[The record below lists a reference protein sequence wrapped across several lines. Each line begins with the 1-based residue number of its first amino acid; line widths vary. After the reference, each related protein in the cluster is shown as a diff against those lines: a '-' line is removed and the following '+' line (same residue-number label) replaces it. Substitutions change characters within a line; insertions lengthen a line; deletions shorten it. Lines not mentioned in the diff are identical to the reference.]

1 MTLDASIP
9 AKETPQAE
17 DALAL
22 AKLSGQA
29 LLYSAIQS
37 PMEGVTQLVN
47 RVADR
52 DVLPCP
58 QWIDAP
64 EQASFGSKAWFAET
78 IGSGLGMVAP
88 FLLTEKIS
96 GGMLNKAGLLQEE
109 ATLGTLSK
117 TELGTLNKAGLLSD
131 NTAGR
136 LEGLMKFA
144 VPASRMAVAG
154 ALYGMVL
161 TPSTDPTRDFWEQ
174 RGVSAASSAI
184 TFGAMGLASRG
195 IASGVE
201 SVLQNSVAAPVLES
215 SLQGISIRVG
225 SNAIGGAVGGVA
237 SAESN
242 SVLSGKGF
250 ASSEEVM
257 HSIASFM
264 VTGAGLDAAHIAVG
278 KGGELIAKN
287 DKAES
292 GERNAAKPQPADQQM
307 LDKMQRAHFEY
318 FKQESDPVTGLT
330 KDRSTDTSPASI
342 AAVGF
347 SLTAHPVA
355 VSRGWIS
362 REEAADYTLKVLKN
376 LSETPQGP
384 DAKGTSGDHG
394 FFYHFL
400 DPKTG
405 LRQGE
410 NELSTVDTA
419 LLMGGVLFSKNYF
432 DGNSPKE
439 AQIRELADN
448 LYKRV
453 DWPWALNA
461 EGRLS
466 MGWTPEHGFI
476 SADWQAYNEAQILL
490 LLAMGS
496 PTHPLPASAWEKFM
510 STSKVVE
517 MNGQKSLE
525 FGPLFGHQ
533 YTQIWMDYRGINDA
547 TNRKLGFDYFEN
559 SRRAAIAQQQYA
571 IANPMGWKGYSALD
585 WGLTACD
592 GPGDIVKNID
602 GKPIEF
608 KSYNA
613 RGFPNAPDDGTIA
626 PTAAASSLP
635 FAPEIVLPTIKHW
648 YDNRPEIVGPL
659 GFRDAFNPT
668 FDAAKPSGW
677 VDGETLGIDQG
688 PILLMAENYRT
699 GMVWA
704 QMKKDPYL
712 NTALKKAGFR

>member
-1 MTLDASIP
+1 MPPLDATDT
-9 AKETPQAE
+9 AKKVAQPE
-17 DALAL
+17 DALSL
-22 AKLSGQA
+22 VKLSGQA
-29 LLYSAIQS
+29 FLHSTIQS

-47 RVADR
+47 KVADR
-52 DVLPCP
+52 EILPCP
-58 QWIDAP
+58 KLIEAP
-64 EQASFGSKAWFAET
+64 DPVQFGSKAWVAET
-78 IGSGLGMVAP
+78 VGSGLGMVAP
-88 FLLTEKIS
+88 FLLTEKVS
-96 GGMLNKAGLLQEE
+96 GSMLNKAGILPEQAALSGNLAAVNLTGAGVAE
-109 ATLGTLSK
+109 ASGIGS
-117 TELGTLNKAGLLSD
+117 AV
-131 NTAGR
+131 
-136 LEGLMKFA
+136 KFA
-144 VPASRMAVAG
+144 TPAARMAVSG
-154 ALYGMVL
+154 ALFGFVM
-161 TPSTDPTRDFWEQ
+161 TPSLDPSRDFWEQ

-195 IASGVE
+195 ITAGIE
-201 SVLQNSVAAPVLES
+201 SQMKVSLADSAIQS
-215 SLQGISIRVG
+215 SAKGIGIRVG
-225 SNAIGGAVGGVA
+225 TNAIGGAVGGVA

-242 SVLSGKGF
+242 SLLSGKGF
-250 ASSEEVM
+250 ASQDEVM
-257 HSIASFM
+257 KSVASFM
-264 VTGAGLDAAHIAVG
+264 VTGAGLDAAHIAMS
-278 KGGELIAKN
+278 KGGEILARNDGKN
-287 DKAES
+287 VENGDRVAPKLSPE
-292 GERNAAKPQPADQQM
+292 EQQM
-307 LDKMQRAHFEY
+307 LDKIQQAHFEY
-318 FKQESDPVTGLT
+318 FKQQSDPVTGLT

-362 REEAADYTLKVLKN
+362 REEATDYTLKVLKN
-376 LSETPQGP
+376 LSESKQGP
-384 DAKGTSGDHG
+384 EATGTSGDHG

-419 LLMGGVLFSKNYF
+419 LLMGGVLFAKNFY
-432 DGNSPKE
+432 DGNNPKE

-476 SADWQAYNEAQILL
+476 SSDWQAYNEAQILL

-496 PTHPLPASAWEKFM
+496 PTHPLPASSWDKFM

-533 YTQIWMDYRGINDA
+533 YTQVWMDYRGIKDA
-547 TNRKLGFDYFEN
+547 TNQKLGFDYFEN
-559 SRRAAIAQQQYA
+559 SRRAAIAQHAYA
-571 IANPMGWKGYSALD
+571 VANPMGWKGYGALD
-585 WGLTACD
+585 WGLTASD
-592 GPGDIVKNID
+592 GPGDVVKYID
-602 GKPIEF
+602 GKPVEF

-635 FAPEIVLPTIKHW
+635 FAPELVLPTLKHW
-648 YDNRPEIVGPL
+648 YNDRPEIVGPL
-659 GFRDAFNPT
+659 GFQDAFNPT
-668 FDAAKPSGW
+668 FDATKPSGW
-677 VDGETLGIDQG
+677 VDKETLGIDQG
-688 PILLMAENYRT
+688 PILLMTENFRT
-699 GMVWA
+699 GMVWD
-704 QMKKDPYL
+704 QMRSDPYL
-712 NTALKKAGFR
+712 TEALKKAGFK

>member
-1 MTLDASIP
+1 MALDAPVSSS
-9 AKETPQAE
+9 AKNAVEQD
-17 DALAL
+17 DALHL

-29 LLYSAIQS
+29 LLYSAVQS
-37 PMEGVTQLVN
+37 PMDGVTQLVN
-47 RVADR
+47 KVAER
-52 DVLPCP
+52 EVLPCP
-58 QWIDAP
+58 SLIDAP
-64 EQASFGSKAWFAET
+64 DPAKFGSKAWYAET

-88 FLLTEKIS
+88 YLLTEKVT
-96 GGMLNKAGLLQEE
+96 GGVKFKA
-109 ATLGTLSK
+109 
-117 TELGTLNKAGLLSD
+117 
-131 NTAGR
+131 
-136 LEGLMKFA
+136 
-144 VPASRMAVAG
+144 PAAQMALTG

-161 TPSTDPTRDFWEQ
+161 TPSTDPNRDFWEQ
-174 RGVSAASSAI
+174 RGVSAASAAI
-184 TFGAMGLASRG
+184 TFGAMGAVSHG

-201 SVLQNSVAAPVLES
+201 SRLKVSLANPAMQASLE
-215 SLQGISIRVG
+215 GIGIRIG

-242 SVLSGKGF
+242 SLLSGKGF
-250 ASSEEVM
+250 ASKEDVM
-257 HSIASFM
+257 HSVASFM
-264 VTGAGLDAAHIAVG
+264 VTGAGLDAAHGAIS
-278 KGGELIAKN
+278 KGVELIAARAGTN
-287 DKAES
+287 VEHAE
-292 GERNAAKPQPADQQM
+292 NAEHAAPKLSAEEQQM

-318 FKQESDPVTGLT
+318 FRQESDANTGLT

-362 REEAADYTLKVLKN
+362 RDEATDYTLKVLKN

-384 DAKGTSGDHG
+384 EAKGTSGDHG

-419 LLMGGVLFSKNYF
+419 LLMGGVLFAKNYF

-439 AQIRELADN
+439 AQIRELADH

-476 SADWQAYNEAQILL
+476 SSDWQAYNEAQILL

-496 PTHPLPASAWEKFM
+496 PTHPLPESAWEKFM
-510 STSKVVE
+510 ATSNIVE

-533 YTQIWMDYRGINDA
+533 YTQIWMDYRGINDS

-559 SRRAAIAQQQYA
+559 SRRAAIAQHEYA
-571 IANPMGWKGYSALD
+571 VANPKGWKGYSALD
-585 WGLTACD
+585 WGLTASD
-592 GPGDIVKNID
+592 GPGNVVKNID
-602 GKPIEF
+602 GKPVRFE
-608 KSYNA
+608 SYSA

-626 PTAAASSLP
+626 PTAAAASLP
-635 FAPEIVLPTIKHW
+635 FAPELVLPTLKHW
-648 YDNRPEIVGPL
+648 YNDRPEIVGRL
-659 GFRDAFNPT
+659 GFQDAFNPT
-668 FDAAKPSGW
+668 FDATKPSGW
-677 VDGETLGIDQG
+677 VDRETLGIDQG

-699 GMVWA
+699 GMVWGK
-704 QMKKDPYL
+704 MKSDPYL
-712 NTALKKAGFR
+712 NAALKKAGFK